1 MDMLALKLIVES
13 EMHPT
18 KNPRFQLPANYSKY
32 FRDVPKMIFTEDK
45 WYLLVKSKEAAGL
58 IGNRQFCYPSNGFIP
73 SCSIFLRKD
82 VTSTENSAALHF
94 KSSNVPL
101 KPNLISEVDKE
112 NGKRREKKNLSGA
125 KILQTERQLQLEIQK
140 HTDQANCNLAYLME
154 VGVFMLCIPIFSHA
168 KDI

>member
-1 MDMLALKLIVES
+1 MGYTQKTENHLFSKSKMDMLALKLIVES

-32 FRDVPKMIFTEDK
+32 FRYVPKMIFIEDK

-58 IGNRQFCYPSNGFIP
+58 IGNRQFFYPSNGFIP

-112 NGKRREKKNLSGA
+112 NWKRRGKKKKMYLVLKSFRLKDSG
-125 KILQTERQLQLEIQK
+125 
-140 HTDQANCNLAYLME
+140 N
-154 VGVFMLCIPIFSHA
+154 
-168 KDI
+168 